1 MIIPAIKTQSQKSLV
16 SLFLLPDE
24 RRAFSM
30 ATVLDIPAETR
41 SHKNDPLTCHCFQ
54 VGASAIRAAIDAG
67 ATEVEQVSEKTSAG
81 LGCGS
86 CRCHIERLLVGLPA
100 ECGPCAQCPGCGYV
114 QGRCQC
120 QAA

>member
-1 MIIPAIKTQSQKSLV
+1 MKCLV
-16 SLFLLPDE
+16 SLFLLLDE

-41 SHKNDPLTCHCFQ
+41 SHKIDTLICHCFQ
-54 VGASAIRAAIDAG
+54 VRASAIRAAIDAG

-86 CRCHIERLLVGLPA
+86 CLCHIKRLLAGLPA

-114 QGRCQC
+114 QGQCQC
-120 QAA
+120 HAA